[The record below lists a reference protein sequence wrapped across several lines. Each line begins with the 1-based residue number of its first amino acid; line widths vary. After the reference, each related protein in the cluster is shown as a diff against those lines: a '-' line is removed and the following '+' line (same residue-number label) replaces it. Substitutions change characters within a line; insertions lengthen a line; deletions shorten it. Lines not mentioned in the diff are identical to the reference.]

1 MLYYNGIG
9 DGELMNNTLREW
21 AAAPSLIDMQAE
33 KRVTFNADAVG
44 FHEDVSE
51 RGQEMAEL
59 ESLFCVEMTH
69 EDMRAVGLLET
80 QPGGVPVAEEVRTP
94 DPNRG
99 VLYAA
104 DYGHGHALRPG
115 LDVGFADFRHV
126 TVRVCHCVCATAP
139 DTRARWQ
146 RRHIYRRWRTA
157 APSVPSLAGTA
168 SPFRPKHFLGCG
180 ST

>member
-1 MLYYNGIG
+1 MLKTAELRVQVAKMLYYNDIG
-9 DGELMNNTLREW
+9 DGELMNNTIREW
-21 AAAPSLIDMQAE
+21 EAAPSLIDMQAE

-44 FHEDVSE
+44 FHQDVSE

-80 QPGGVPVAEEVRTP
+80 QPGGVPVAEEVRTL

-126 TVRVCHCVCATAP
+126 KVRLCQCVKVWV
-139 DTRARWQ
+139 RQ
-146 RRHIYRRWRTA
+146 
-157 APSVPSLAGTA
+157 
-168 SPFRPKHFLGCG
+168 
-180 ST
+180 